1 MRLCEHRSCIIHRH
15 SFCAHCRGKHI
26 GQFDEKQGFA
36 MPVGVTPEQRARAG
50 GLVAVD
56 QQVRKNVAVDSVEI
70 DGLDPPPTR

>member
-1 MRLCEHRSCIIHRH
+1 
-15 SFCAHCRGKHI
+15 
-26 GQFDEKQGFA
+26 
-36 MPVGVTPEQRARAG
+36 MPVGVTPEQRAR